1 MSIAQLADAT
11 ALALGEDVIRELL
24 AAAAGL
30 ATGQTRDVSLE
41 LTADRRP
48 VVVARRV
55 TKGPKI
61 PQR

>member
-11 ALALGEDVIRELL
+11 ALALGEDVVRELL

-30 ATGQTRDVSLE
+30 ATGATRDVSIE
-41 LTADRRP
+41 VGADRRP
-48 VVVARRV
+48 IVVARRV

-61 PQR
+61 PNR